1 MDSTKAKKAVGKA
14 KQAKEIAALM
24 TAQAIADAPINPEI
38 QSPMVTMQPED
49 GYINPYR
56 PLGTVASV
64 PYSVGNMLGGGNS
77 PMFINPEA

>member
-1 MDSTKAKKAVGKA
+1 
-14 KQAKEIAALM
+14 
-24 TAQAIADAPINPEI
+24 
-38 QSPMVTMQPED
+38 MQPED

-77 PMFINPEA
+77 PMFVNPEA